1 MTVDTDTITDALI
14 EIAEKMMPDWWS
26 DMSEC
31 GDNYE
36 IFKDMILKIWNEYN
50 PELAIEQGQYYEYE
64 IKKKMIE

>member
-26 DMSEC
+26 DMSEY

-36 IFKDMILKIWNEYN
+36 IFKDMIFKIWNKYN
-50 PELAIEQGQYYEYE
+50 PELAIEQGQLYEYE
-64 IKKKMIE
+64 VKKKVKE